1 VTSSEGASRSGETP
15 ESPALAPAAVRD
27 AGASMVRT
35 ALRHALRSQQAGLIL
50 VLIVLGALLTLAA
63 GSHVDAVSGQT
74 VNNFLNAHTLI
85 QMATDASAFAI
96 MGVGATIVIIS
107 GGIDLSVGAVYA
119 LAGVVMAMVL
129 RAAGPMGDL
138 ATVALAFTT
147 CLAVSLLA
155 GMANGLMVIGLRVHP
170 FIITLGTMWMLRG
183 LAFVISQAQSIL
195 VPQALTNVAKAS
207 LGMRASLYPVPLL
220 LMLVVTILGSVYLTR
235 TVMGRHVFAVGGN
248 PEASRFSGLRVPR
261 IQLGVFVLSGITGG
275 IAAFIGASFYGS
287 ATSSDATGY
296 ELYVVAASV
305 VGGASLNGGRGSAVS
320 ATLGALLIV
329 LIRQAIRTLH
339 LDQNYEW
346 IIIGGALIVAVVIDQ
361 SGARLLQRR
370 LAREGRAAGHAPA

>member
-1 VTSSEGASRSGETP
+1 
-15 ESPALAPAAVRD
+15 
-27 AGASMVRT
+27 
-35 ALRHALRSQQAGLIL
+35 GL
-50 VLIVLGALLTLAA
+50 
-63 GSHVDAVSGQT
+63 
-74 VNNFLNAHTLI
+74 
-85 QMATDASAFAI
+85 
-96 MGVGATIVIIS
+96 
-107 GGIDLSVGAVYA
+107 
-119 LAGVVMAMVL
+119 
-129 RAAGPMGDL
+129 
-138 ATVALAFTT
+138 
-147 CLAVSLLA
+147 
-155 GMANGLMVIGLRVHP
+155 ANGLMVIGLRVHP

-183 LAFVISQAQSIL
+183 VAFVISQAQSIL

-207 LGMRASLYPVPLL
+207 LGMRASLYPVPLV
-220 LMLVVTILGSVYLTR
+220 LMLLVTILGSVYLTR

-248 PEASRFSGLRVPR
+248 AEASRFSGLRVPR
-261 IQLGVFVLSGITGG
+261 IQLGVFVISGITAG

-320 ATLGALLIV
+320 AMLGALLIV

-370 LAREGRAAGHAPA
+370 LAREGQARASA